1 MLGTSQ
7 IKYIKCQRCD
17 AEVRFTGIVECNS
30 NYPNKTWDGQCERCG
45 WRLGDDR
52 RDEEFSE
59 QADDEFFMT
68 HYGRV

>member
-17 AEVRFTGIVECNS
+17 AEIRFTGIVECNS

-45 WRLGDDR
+45 WP
-52 RDEEFSE
+52 EEE
-59 QADDEFFMT
+59 DWREEE
-68 HYGRV
+68 

>member
-17 AEVRFTGIVECNS
+17 AEIRFIGIVECNS

-45 WRLGDDR
+45 CPEEDWR
-52 RDEEFSE
+52 EEE
-59 QADDEFFMT
+59 
-68 HYGRV
+68 